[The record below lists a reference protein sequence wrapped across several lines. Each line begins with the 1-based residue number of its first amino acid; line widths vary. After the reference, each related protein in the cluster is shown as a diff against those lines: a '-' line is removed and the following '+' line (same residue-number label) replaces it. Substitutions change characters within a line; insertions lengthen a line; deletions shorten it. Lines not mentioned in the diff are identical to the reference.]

1 MSIDENDKRII
12 NIDITDEMKKAY
24 IDYSMSVIVSRAI
37 PDVRDG
43 LKPVQRRILFTMNEL
58 GLQHN
63 KPHRKCVKTVGEVM
77 GSYHPHGDSAIYMAM
92 VHLGQKW
99 NLRYLLVEGQGN
111 FGSID
116 GDEPAAMRYTE
127 ARMNRLAEEMLTDI
141 DKDTIDWTLN
151 FDETKKEPTVLPSK
165 LPNLLVNGTS
175 GIAVGMATNMAPHN
189 LNEVID
195 GINAYID
202 NPDITVEELIKYIPG
217 PDFPTGGIICGTK
230 GILDAYNTGRG
241 RIIIRSKTEI
251 VTSDSGKE
259 QIIVTE
265 IPFGVNKALL
275 IEKIA
280 ELVNDKKI
288 EGIADIKD
296 ESDKQGLRI
305 SIDIKR
311 DAIAQVVLNNL
322 FANTALQ
329 YSFNVNNVCLVKGR
343 PKTLGL
349 KDLIYYFYEHRH
361 EVTVRRT
368 KFELKQAQNRIHI
381 LDGYIIALDNIDPI
395 IKLIKSCK
403 DSSEA
408 ISRFKSEYNLDEVQ
422 SKAILDMKLQRLT
435 GLERDKIQKEH
446 DELVETIKRL
456 EAILADDNLVKEI
469 IKNELIDIKSRCGD
483 KRRTEIQLDYS
494 DLTTKDI
501 IPDEDVVITLSNQGY
516 IKRTNLSEY
525 RLQNRGGV
533 GAKGSGT
540 KEDDF
545 IKYLTISSTHK
556 FLLAFTVKGELYWK
570 NVYEL
575 PEGAK
580 NTKGRAIQNIFPI
593 DPNDRLACILD
604 VDNLD
609 NEEYLNSHYIIFC
622 TKKGTIKKTTL
633 KAYSNVRSNGIHAIN
648 IIDGDELLDV
658 KLTDGYQEIILATKN
673 GKAIRFNESTVR
685 PVGRTSIGVRGVNL
699 DDNTPDNEVVGIVTL
714 DTNDKNRTLLVVSER
729 GFGKRSDI
737 EDYRIT
743 NRGGKGVKTI
753 NITPKT
759 GRLVSICDVK
769 KDDEL
774 MIINNSGVAI
784 RISINNIRIAGR
796 NTQGVTLIK
805 VPKDEVIKSIAKI
818 SNVDEENN
826 ENINEDVNN

>member
-1 MSIDENDKRII
+1 MSIDDSSKRII
-12 NIDITDEMKKAY
+12 NIDITDEMRKAY

-43 LKPVQRRILFTMNEL
+43 LKPVQRRILYTMNEL

-99 NLRYLLVEGQGN
+99 SLRYLLVDGQGN

-141 DKDTIDWTLN
+141 DKDTIDWSLN

-189 LNEVID
+189 LNEIVD

-230 GILDAYNTGRG
+230 GILDAYNTGKG
-241 RIIIRSKTEI
+241 KIVLRSKTEI
-251 VTSDSGKE
+251 ITNDNGKE
-259 QIIVTE
+259 QIIITE

-288 EGIADIKD
+288 EGISDIKD

-311 DAIAQVVLNNL
+311 DAVAQVVLNNL

-343 PKTLGL
+343 PMTLGL
-349 KDLIYYFYEHRH
+349 KDLIKHFYNHRH

-368 KFELKQAQNRIHI
+368 NFELKQAQNRIHI

-395 IKLIKSCK
+395 IHLIKSCK
-403 DSSEA
+403 DSNEA
-408 ISRFKSEYNLDEVQ
+408 ISRFNAEYNLDEVQ
-422 SKAILDMKLQRLT
+422 SKAILEMKLQRLT
-435 GLERDKIQKEH
+435 GLERSKIQKEH

-456 EAILADDNLVKEI
+456 ETILADDNLIKEI

-533 GAKGSGT
+533 GSKGSAT

-545 IKYLTISSTHK
+545 IKYLAISSTHK

-593 DPNDRLACILD
+593 DHDRLACILD

-622 TKKGTIKKTTL
+622 TKKGIIKKTTL
-633 KAYSNVRSNGIHAIN
+633 KAYSNVRANGIHGIN
-648 IIDGDELLDV
+648 IVEGDELLDV

-673 GKAIRFNESTVR
+673 GKAIRFNESKVR
-685 PVGRTSIGVRGVNL
+685 PIGRTSIGVRGVNL
-699 DDNTPDNEVVGIVTL
+699 DDNTVDNEVVGIVTL
-714 DTNDKNRTLLVVSER
+714 DQNDKDKTLLVVSER

-737 EDYRIT
+737 DDYRIT
-743 NRGGKGVKTI
+743 NRGGKGVKTM

-759 GRLVSICDVK
+759 GRFSIY
-769 KDDEL
+769 L
-774 MIINNSGVAI
+774 
-784 RISINNIRIAGR
+784 
-796 NTQGVTLIK
+796 
-805 VPKDEVIKSIAKI
+805 
-818 SNVDEENN
+818 
-826 ENINEDVNN
+826 

>member
-1 MSIDENDKRII
+1 MQDETTGKRIMPI
-12 NIDITDEMKKAY
+12 EITDEMKKAY

-77 GSYHPHGDSAIYMAM
+77 GSYHPHGDSSIYMSM
-92 VHLGQKW
+92 VHLAQKW
-99 NLRYLLVEGQGN
+99 SLRYTLVDGQGN

-127 ARMNRLAEEMLTDI
+127 ARMNRYAEELLADI
-141 DKDTIDWTLN
+141 DKDTIDWTVN

-165 LPNLLVNGTS
+165 LPNLLINGTT

-189 LNEVID
+189 LKEIVDAIT
-195 GINAYID
+195 AYID
-202 NPDITVEELIKYIPG
+202 NFDITVEELMQYVKG
-217 PDFPTGGIICGTK
+217 PDFPTGAIICGTK
-230 GILDAYNTGRG
+230 GIFDAYNTGRG
-241 RIIIRSKTEI
+241 RIIVRSKTEI
-251 VTSDSGKE
+251 IEDNHGRT

-280 ELVNDKKI
+280 ELVNEKKI
-288 EGIADIKD
+288 EGISDIRD

-305 SIDIKR
+305 SIDLKR
-311 DAIAQVVLNNL
+311 EAVAQVVLNNL
-322 FANTALQ
+322 FANTSLQ
-329 YSFNVNNVCLVKGR
+329 YAFNVNNVCLVHGR
-343 PKTLGL
+343 PMTLGL
-349 KDLIYYFYEHRH
+349 KDLIRYFYEHRH

-368 KFELKQAQNRIHI
+368 QFELKQATARIHI
-381 LDGYIIALDNIDPI
+381 LKGYIIALDNIDPI
-395 IKLIKSCK
+395 IKLIKSSK

-408 ISRFKSEYNLDEVQ
+408 ISKMNNDYGLDEIQ
-422 SKAILDMKLQRLT
+422 AKAILEMKLQRLT
-435 GLERDKIQKEH
+435 GLEREKIQKEH
-446 DELVETIKRL
+446 DELVDLIKRL
-456 EAILADDNLVKEI
+456 EAILADDGLIKEI
-469 IKNELIDIKSRCGD
+469 IKNELIDLKNRCSD
-483 KRRTEIQLDYS
+483 ARRTEIQQDFS

-533 GAKGSGT
+533 GAKGSAT
-540 KEDDF
+540 KENDF

-575 PEGAK
+575 PEGTK
-580 NTKGRAIQNIFPI
+580 NSKGRAIQNIFPI
-593 DPNDRLACILD
+593 KPDDRLACILNVED
-604 VDNLD
+604 LN
-609 NEEYLNSHYIIFC
+609 NEEYLISHYIIFC
-622 TKKGTIKKTTL
+622 TKRGIIKKTVL
-633 KAYSNVRSNGIHAIN
+633 KAYSNVRANGIHAIN
-648 IIDGDELLDV
+648 IVDGDELLDV
-658 KLTDGYQEIILATKN
+658 KITDGYQEIILATRD
-673 GKAIRFNESTVR
+673 GKAIRFNESNVR
-685 PVGRTSIGVRGVNL
+685 SVGRTSIGVKGIDVKNV
-699 DDNTPDNEVVGIVTL
+699 NEVVGIVVI
-714 DTNDKNRTLLVVSER
+714 DPSDKSKTLLVVSER

-737 EDYRIT
+737 GDYRIT

-753 NITPKT
+753 NITSRT
-759 GRLVSICDVK
+759 GNLVSIESVK
-769 KDDEL
+769 QDDEL

-784 RISINNIRIAGR
+784 RINIRDIRISGR
-796 NTQGVTLIK
+796 ATQGVTLIR
-805 VPKDEVIKSIAKI
+805 VPKNETIKSVARIEC
-818 SNVDEENN
+818 V
-826 ENINEDVNN
+826 